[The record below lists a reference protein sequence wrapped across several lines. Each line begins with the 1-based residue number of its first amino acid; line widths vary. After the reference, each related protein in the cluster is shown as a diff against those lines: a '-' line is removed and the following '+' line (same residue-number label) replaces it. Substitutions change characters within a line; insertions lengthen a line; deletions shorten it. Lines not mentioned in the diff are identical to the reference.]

1 MASAERATASIP
13 DLLPS
18 RRPSARVWQLIRS
31 WPVIPA
37 VILTLLATFAVF
49 APLLA
54 NQDPEKGD
62 LRVRILPPAWL
73 EGGGREHLLGT
84 DQQGKDIWSRVVYG
98 TRVSLLIAGIVLS
111 AGAMG
116 GTALGIMSGF
126 FGGLI
131 DEVLMRLVD
140 ITFAMPFILVALVV
154 VIVLGQALE
163 IIIILLI
170 VFSWGGFAR
179 QSRGETLALKE
190 RDYVSQ
196 ARVAG
201 GTSRYIMMRHIL
213 PGLINTIIVM
223 SSLRVGQLILAEAVL
238 SFLGL
243 GIPPPTPAWGAM
255 VADGRNYISTAW
267 WISFFPGLMIF
278 FTVVG
283 FNFLGDWL
291 RDYFDPRLRQVSE

>member
-1 MASAERATASIP
+1 M
-13 DLLPS
+13 
-18 RRPSARVWQLIRS
+18 IRS
-31 WPVIPA
+31 WPVIPII
-37 VILTLLATFAVF
+37 ILVLLATFAVF

-62 LRVRILPPAWL
+62 LRVRTVPPFWQ
-73 EGGGREHLLGT
+73 EGGSREYLLGT
-84 DQQGKDIWSRVVYG
+84 DQQGKDVWSRIVYG
-98 TRVSLLIAGIVLS
+98 TRVSMLIAGIVLS
-111 AGAMG
+111 IGAVL

-126 FGGLI
+126 FGGLV

-140 ITFAMPFILVALVV
+140 LTFAMPFILVALVV
-154 VIVLGQALE
+154 VIVVGQGLD

-170 VFSWGGFAR
+170 VFSWGAFAR
-179 QSRGETLALKE
+179 QARGETLALKE
-190 RDYVSQ
+190 RDYVAQ

-255 VADGRNYISTAW
+255 VADGRGYISTAW

-278 FTVVG
+278 LTVMG